1 MRPSVEVAAGG
12 CSPRG
17 ARWMACAS
25 RLKASISVYLSLSVS
40 VRSRIE
46 LMKIKMSDDDLNKAF
61 VRFKEL
67 ADKKKEISQ
76 ADLEA
81 IINDDATATDVS
93 SQRFKLI
100 GVQVT
105 CGTQFPPFPA
115 LLSHVYTH
123 SSI

>member
-1 MRPSVEVAAGG
+1 M
-12 CSPRG
+12 
-17 ARWMACAS
+17 MN
-25 RLKASISVYLSLSVS
+25 
-40 VRSRIE
+40 
-46 LMKIKMSDDDLNKAF
+46 IKMSDDDLNKAL

-105 CGTQFPPFPA
+105 CGTQFPHSPS
-115 LLSHVYTH
+115 LVSHVYTH
-123 SSI
+123 SSSI